1 MSRKQLISLFI
12 AYTIPTLIGNSLLP
26 LLPVYTSTLG
36 GDTSMTGLY
45 LGLAFGVLAV
55 GTLISGWLTDH
66 FQQRKIFITLAG
78 AINIPA
84 LFLMGHVTALW
95 QLTLLTMIVWF
106 VGGISMAAVQ
116 ILAGM
121 CAPAAERG
129 RIFGILAT
137 TLGVSQLAGGLFSGR
152 IVDQWGFP
160 ALFALL
166 AVAQLALIAAGVLLK
181 DEPGSRSQ
189 ESQQARSQPM
199 GRAVWLVLIA
209 SMLASTLVFS
219 SNLGLTVS
227 MSSLGFDATAISSSL
242 AIAGFITLPLPFV
255 IGWLSDRFDRA
266 RLLALVYGA
275 AFTAAVIL
283 AQSSEL
289 WHFWVVQI
297 LMAATG
303 GSLSVG
309 SALIADLAHPRNL
322 SVAMS
327 RFVATRWLGGVIGF
341 AGSGFVMQAVGFE
354 LTYLSTALLALV
366 AILLQLAIGHEPHQR
381 AAHTA

>member
-1 MSRKQLISLFI
+1 ML
-12 AYTIPTLIGNSLLP
+12 A
-26 LLPVYTSTLG
+26 V
-36 GDTSMTGLY
+36 
-45 LGLAFGVLAV
+45 LAFGVLAV

-66 FQQRKIFITLAG
+66 FQQRKIFIILAG
-78 AINIPA
+78 VINIPA

-160 ALFALL
+160 ALFMLL

-189 ESQQARSQPM
+189 ESQQTRSQPM
-199 GRAVWLVLIA
+199 GRAVWLVLVA
-209 SMLASTLVFS
+209 SMLTSTLVFS

-227 MSSLGFDATAISSSL
+227 MTSLGFDATAISSSL

-255 IGWLSDRFDRA
+255 IGWLSDRFDRG

-322 SVAMS
+322 SAAMS
-327 RFVATRWLGGVIGF
+327 RFAATRWLGGVIGF